1 MGKREVRTLKGGMI
15 LGEDLYTP
23 EGKRILRKGEPL
35 GDRHI
40 RMMKIWGI
48 PEAAILEEKPQEELP
63 PEQDPGHSAFFDRAF
78 RLVDAW
84 FPPNSLEDPLMK
96 ELRRLCA
103 LRVARAMKEG
113 TLPEGLFPR
122 VQVSPPQMPDSEE
135 LDFSAHSLVR
145 NEAQLASYPDI
156 YFRIKEV
163 LDSPVSSARHIA
175 EVVST
180 DPNLSMRLLRLV
192 NSSFYGFPYPIE
204 SIPRAVTII
213 GSRELTNLALAV
225 STMSI
230 FQGVPE
236 EYVEMRSF
244 WEHSLACGV
253 IARILA
259 NLRRFPEEERFF
271 LAGLFHDA
279 GKLVLYRKK
288 PRVMTAL
295 LAFSRHEKLPMF
307 EVEDRILGFNHAY
320 VGGLLL
326 KEWNIPLTLQHL
338 VQVHHSPDVLAFSPE
353 AAVVHV
359 ADVLAGA
366 MRWGTSGSFYVP
378 SLDSE
383 ACSALDLSA
392 GVLERVLTQSERQ
405 MREILQVFF
414 GKDSHHG
421 SMA

>member
-1 MGKREVRTLKGGMI
+1 MGKREVGTLKGGMI
-15 LGEDLYTP
+15 LGENLYTP
-23 EGKRILRKGEPL
+23 EGKCILRKGEAL

-40 RMMKIWGI
+40 RMLKIWGI
-48 PEAAILEEKPQEELP
+48 PEAEILEEDLPEELLT
-63 PEQDPGHSAFFDRAF
+63 EQDPGYSPFSDRAF
-78 RLVDAW
+78 RLVGAW
-84 FPPNSLEDPLMK
+84 FPPNSEEDLLMK

-103 LRVARAMKEG
+103 LRVARAMREG

-122 VQVSPPQMPDSEE
+122 VQVAPPQMPDSEE

-288 PRVMTAL
+288 TPGHDGTSCLLSAPEASHVRGGRPDSGVQPRLRGRASSQGMEYPPYPA
-295 LAFSRHEKLPMF
+295 AFGAGASLSGCP
-307 EVEDRILGFNHAY
+307 
-320 VGGLLL
+320 GLL
-326 KEWNIPLTLQHL
+326 
-338 VQVHHSPDVLAFSPE
+338 SRGGG
-353 AAVVHV
+353 
-359 ADVLAGA
+359 GA
-366 MRWGTSGSFYVP
+366 CGGCFGGSHALGDQRLLLCALSGSRG
-378 SLDSE
+378 L
-383 ACSALDLSA
+383 
-392 GVLERVLTQSERQ
+392 
-405 MREILQVFF
+405 
-414 GKDSHHG
+414 
-421 SMA
+421 

>member
-1 MGKREVRTLKGGMI
+1 MGKREIGALKGGMV
-15 LGEDLYTP
+15 LGENLYTP
-23 EGKRILRKGEPL
+23 EGKCILRKGEL
-35 GDRHI
+35 LSDRHI
-40 RMMKIWGI
+40 RMLKVWGI
-48 PEAAILEEKPQEELP
+48 PEAEILEESPAEELSEKRD
-63 PEQDPGHSAFFDRAF
+63 PEISPFYDRAF
-78 RLVDAW
+78 RLVGAW
-84 FPPNSLEDPLMK
+84 FSSESKEDPLMK
-96 ELRRLCA
+96 DLHGLCA

-113 TLPEGLFPR
+113 ALPEGLFPK
-122 VQVSPPQMPDSEE
+122 VQVTPPQMPDSEE

-145 NEAQLASYPDI
+145 HEAQLASYPDI

-230 FQGVPE
+230 FQGIPE

-288 PRVMTAL
+288 PRLMTAIL
-295 LAFSRHEKLPMF
+295 GFSRYEKVPMF
-307 EVEDRILGFNHAY
+307 EVEDRLLGFNHAY

-326 KEWNIPLTLQHL
+326 KEWNIPPTLQHL

-383 ACSALDLSA
+383 AWNALDLSSGA
-392 GVLERVLTQSERQ
+392 LDRVLAQSERQ

-414 GKDSHHG
+414 GKEYHHG
-421 SMA
+421 GMA

>member
-1 MGKREVRTLKGGMI
+1 MI
-15 LGEDLYTP
+15 LGEDLYNP
-23 EGKRILRKGEPL
+23 EGKRILRKGEAL
-35 GDRHI
+35 SERHI
-40 RMMKIWGI
+40 RMLKIWGI
-48 PEAAILEEKPQEELP
+48 PEAEIFEEELP
-63 PEQDPGHSAFFDRAF
+63 EEPFEEQNPELSPFYDRAL

-84 FPPNSLEDPLMK
+84 FPLQSQEQPLMK
-96 ELRRLCA
+96 DLRRFCA
-103 LRVARAMKEG
+103 YRVARAMREG
-113 TLPEGLFPR
+113 TLPEGLFPK
-122 VQVSPPQMPDSEE
+122 VQLAPPQMPHAED

-145 NEAQLASYPDI
+145 NEAQLVSYPDI

-175 EVVST
+175 EVVGK

-192 NSSFYGFPYPIE
+192 NSSFYGLPYPIE
-204 SIPRAVTII
+204 SISRAVTII

-230 FQGVPE
+230 FKGVPE

-288 PRVMTAL
+288 PRLMTAIL
-295 LAFSRHEKLPMF
+295 GFSRYEKVSMF
-307 EVEDRILGFNHAY
+307 EVEDRLLGFNHAY

-378 SLDSE
+378 SLDPE
-383 ACSALDLSA
+383 AWKALDLSP
-392 GVLERVLTQSERQ
+392 GVLERVLAQSERQ

-414 GKDSHHG
+414 GKEYHHG
-421 SMA
+421 GMA

>member
-1 MGKREVRTLKGGMI
+1 MGKRELGSLKGGMI
-15 LGEDLYTP
+15 LGENLYTP
-23 EGKRILRKGEPL
+23 EGKCILRKGEAL
-35 GDRHI
+35 SDRHI
-40 RMMKIWGI
+40 RMLKIWGI
-48 PEAAILEEKPQEELP
+48 PEAEIFEEEL
-63 PEQDPGHSAFFDRAF
+63 EQEFSEEQKLEQSPFAERAF
-78 RLVDAW
+78 RLVDGW
-84 FPPNSLEDPLMK
+84 FPSSSREDPLMR
-96 ELRRLCA
+96 ELRRFCA
-103 LRVARAMKEG
+103 LRVARTMKEG

-122 VQVSPPQMPDSEE
+122 VQVAPPQIPDSEE

-145 NEAQLASYPDI
+145 HEAQLVSYPDI

-175 EVVST
+175 EVVSK

-230 FQGVPE
+230 FKGVPE

-288 PRVMTAL
+288 PRLMTAI
-295 LAFSRHEKLPMF
+295 LAFARYEKVPMF
-307 EVEDRILGFNHAY
+307 EVEDRLLGFNHAY

-366 MRWGTSGSFYVP
+366 MRWGTSGSFYIS

-383 ACSALDLSA
+383 ACNALQLSS
-392 GVLERVLTQSERQ
+392 GGLERVLAQSDRQ

-414 GKDSHHG
+414 GKDYHHG
-421 SMA
+421 GMA